1 MRRRT
6 PGQRADPSH
15 VAVKPAR
22 PYPLA
27 QLPQNPTFS
36 TPLSPARHGTHRRE
50 ALPVRLELCS
60 PTRATRRPRGSQPA
74 AAAVRGRD
82 RGRFV
87 AGRRA
92 AATQST
98 RRAKGAGGRGGGATR
113 RGERR
118 GRGPDR
124 RRRRAGRRP
133 RRRWRRPRLR
143 RQRGRRPAGCA
154 PWRRAR
160 ASTRRLPASA
170 QHRPKARASP
180 RQAAPPQCATE
191 SARGERGR
199 AGGARRAAVRA
210 TCDAV
215 RVVAVED
222 LRVDELVPDPAQ
234 GGH

>member
-60 PTRATRRPRGSQPA
+60 PTRATRRRRRSQPA
-74 AAAVRGRD
+74 AAARVRD

-92 AATQST
+92 AATQPM
-98 RRAKGAGGRGGGATR
+98 RRAKEAEGWGGAGGEGPGTR

-118 GRGPDR
+118 GEEGGGGGRTGDDGELGGVPDGDDAGLVCDGEEADGRQGVLHGAGLVR
-124 RRRRAGRRP
+124 RRDVCRP
-133 RRRWRRPRLR
+133 RHSTGPRHAR
-143 RQRGRRPAGCA
+143 HRDRQRRR
-154 PWRRAR
+154 
-160 ASTRRLPASA
+160 SA
-170 QHRPKARASP
+170 QQRAPGESEAVPGVRGAP
-180 RQAAPPQCATE
+180 RGGPPAMQSEWLLSRT
-191 SARGERGR
+191 S
-199 AGGARRAAVRA
+199 V
-210 TCDAV
+210 
-215 RVVAVED
+215 
-222 LRVDELVPDPAQ
+222 
-234 GGH
+234 